1 MAGRGFSE
9 PGHRHR
15 SQSTA
20 GGSRVL
26 GFRAI
31 FVHGLGGV
39 DFGAGRSVGA
49 GDIGE
54 AVGVDSGMLEDSVC
68 GVAIGTGTS
77 NPGLM
82 AAAGLVFST
91 GGSS

>member
-54 AVGVDSGMLEDSVC
+54 AV
-68 GVAIGTGTS
+68 
-77 NPGLM
+77 
-82 AAAGLVFST
+82 
-91 GGSS
+91 